1 MIVCCLRFIS
11 NDYIAKAKLA
21 KMSSLSSSGWS
32 SSISSMLI
40 SLPKR
45 SKITSTGNRIP
56 LIQGFPWQISG
67 SWVMRVFRFF
77 IDVFFA
83 KYTKYLLHYQ
93 EKKNEVFHSILMLS
107 IGERF
112 FLVSLN
118 SATIGGRIFVL
129 MEQGFDF

>member
-1 MIVCCLRFIS
+1 
-11 NDYIAKAKLA
+11 
-21 KMSSLSSSGWS
+21 
-32 SSISSMLI
+32 
-40 SLPKR
+40 
-45 SKITSTGNRIP
+45 
-56 LIQGFPWQISG
+56 
-67 SWVMRVFRFF
+67 MRVFRFF